1 MKTLAEH
8 NAEMAALGQNTL
20 DAMKPHPNGIACPK
34 CNKELWD
41 TDPGSI
47 LATWPRGQ
55 KIFIAPLADIRDFDW
70 HNV

>member
-8 NAEMAALGQNTL
+8 NAEMAILGQNTI
-20 DAMKPHPNGIACPK
+20 DAMKPHPNGIACPQ

-41 TDPGSI
+41 TDPCCT

-55 KIFIAPLADIRDFDW
+55 KNIHCPACGYKGFRGA
-70 HNV
+70 